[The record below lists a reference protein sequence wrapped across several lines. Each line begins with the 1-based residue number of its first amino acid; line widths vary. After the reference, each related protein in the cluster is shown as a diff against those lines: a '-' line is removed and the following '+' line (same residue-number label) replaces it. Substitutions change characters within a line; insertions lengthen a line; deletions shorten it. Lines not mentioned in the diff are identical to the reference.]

1 MPHDGTSG
9 TETSDSPYQTG
20 SSTNL
25 ANESLRTV
33 LFLHRKFNCLFTRAL
48 PNHPPLGIN
57 GIKIKP

>member
-20 SSTNL
+20 SSNL

-48 PNHPPLGIN
+48 PNHPLRIN
-57 GIKIKP
+57 GIKIKL